1 MGAEVLKSAL
11 VILLNFCAK
20 FELGCVEIP
29 HFGKPK
35 TVKGH
40 VWAKIYGEKISRKN
54 GGC

>member
-1 MGAEVLKSAL
+1 MGAEVLNSAF

-35 TVKGH
+35 TVMIDQK
-40 VWAKIYGEKISRKN
+40 RKF
-54 GGC
+54 